1 MTSPTPYDPPLT
13 YGGWT
18 QCRALGARIA
28 SILLALETAHLEEAA
43 KSTPP
48 DSTGKPRTKRKKHRV
63 ILHTSPYLRCV
74 QTSVAIAAGLSQF
87 HSLQNEVRA
96 LQKVDQMRQ
105 DEHKKS
111 ELEEDDSDGL
121 GVMESLP
128 IRPFTKVKL
137 KIDAFLGEWFSPEY
151 YEHITHP
158 PRTPLMLA
166 GAKAEL
172 LRRGESID
180 GSEFQ
185 SETSPKPNFFPGGW
199 GSPTAAPDHPEQK
212 PLGKVP
218 PIPDL
223 EPLSPSDIP
232 ARRDRATTISNTTDP
247 RPLLGP
253 LFKAVG
259 GGYVPPTP
267 RYAILPNDPI
277 PRGYVAHAHEACVEV
292 DYSWDSTRPPQNW
305 GDGGEYGEEWSS
317 MHKRFRSGMARMV
330 NWYSLHYESSLQ
342 SHGHMRALHPVHE
355 EDTGEECEVDM
366 VLILVTHSAGCNA
379 LIGALTDQP
388 VLMDVAMASLT
399 MAMRRDLVPASDDT
413 RSQSPASLRPAN
425 TLSRGLSSDGPAL
438 SQEYNVLIAASV
450 DHLRTGNGPLSIP
463 ILQNPALALRDIF
476 TNRQAQKL
484 VTTPYTPQRR
494 YKMNRS
500 TMVMSSPIDQQ
511 LLAKPQST
519 GLVYNGVARSK
530 SATLWSTSSNT
541 QASDEST
548 AAALQFAAHDQEPES
563 ENKSNTDQKDI
574 PCDKLSN
581 STDNALTPP
590 SSSTLQIPSESQAAT
605 TPDGLWPAREVGT
618 LIESSPG
625 LWSARRTSNI
635 PSGPPI
641 SIPLEVSER
650 SAATK
655 RRWTV
660 NENSAM

>member
-1 MTSPTPYDPPLT
+1 MT

-28 SILLALETAHLEEAA
+28 SILFALEAAHLEEEA

-48 DSTGKPRTKRKKHRV
+48 DSTSNPRTKRKKHRV

-74 QTSVAIAAGLSQF
+74 QTSVAVAAGLSEF

-96 LQKVDQMRQ
+96 LQKVDQMRHG
-105 DEHKKS
+105 ERKKS
-111 ELEEDDSDGL
+111 DLEANVDDKQDAADL
-121 GVMESLP
+121 KVLENLP
-128 IRPFTKVKL
+128 IRPFPKVKL

-158 PRTPLMLA
+158 PSTPLMLA

-172 LRRGESID
+172 LRRGESIE
-180 GSEFQ
+180 GSELQ
-185 SETSPKPNFFPGGW
+185 SEATPKPNFFPGGW
-199 GSPTAAPDHPEQK
+199 GSPTATADHPERK

-218 PIPDL
+218 PIPEL
-223 EPLSPSDIP
+223 ELLSPVDIP
-232 ARRDRATTISNTTDP
+232 TRRDRATSFSNMTGS
-247 RPLLGP
+247 RPLSSP
-253 LFKAVG
+253 LFKAIG

-317 MHKRFRSGMARMV
+317 MHRRFRSGIARMV

-355 EDTGEECEVDM
+355 EDTGEEYEVDM

-413 RSQSPASLRPAN
+413 SSQSSAPLRSAN
-425 TLSRGLSSDGPAL
+425 TQSRGLSSEGLTL
-438 SQEYNVLIAASV
+438 SQEYNVLITASV
-450 DHLRTGNGPLSIP
+450 DHLRTGTGSLSVST
-463 ILQNPALALRDIF
+463 LQNPALTFRSLFIDK
-476 TNRQAQKL
+476 QAPKPITL
-484 VTTPYTPQRR
+484 PYIPQRR

-500 TMVMSSPIDQQ
+500 TMVMSSPIDQTLQ
-511 LLAKPQST
+511 AKPQST
-519 GLVYNGVARSK
+519 GLVYNGVPRSK
-530 SATLWSTSSNT
+530 SATLWGSSSHT
-541 QASDEST
+541 QALDEPTKAPQPT
-548 AAALQFAAHDQEPES
+548 ARDQELEL
-563 ENKSNTDQKDI
+563 ENKSENAQKDTSS
-574 PCDKLSN
+574 DK
-581 STDNALTPP
+581 DNTRSDSADNTPVSP
-590 SSSTLQIPSESQAAT
+590 SSSTWQSPGKSQADT
-605 TPDGLWPAREVGT
+605 TPVGLWPAREVGT

-625 LWSARRTSNI
+625 LWSVRRTSHI
-635 PSGPPI
+635 PSGPPVG
-641 SIPLEVSER
+641 IPLEVSER

-660 NENSAM
+660 NENSGM